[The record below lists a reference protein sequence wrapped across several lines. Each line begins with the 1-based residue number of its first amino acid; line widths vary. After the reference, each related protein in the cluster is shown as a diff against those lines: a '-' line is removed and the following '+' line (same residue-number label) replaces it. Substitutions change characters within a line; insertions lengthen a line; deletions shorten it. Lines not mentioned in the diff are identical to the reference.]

1 MSLAQKGVLFAH
13 RVRLK
18 LLRLLHGPE
27 PRRYRHLV
35 ETIERHRC
43 RRILEIGTWN
53 GEHAL
58 AMIRAAA
65 RHHPP
70 AEVEYYGFDLFEQI
84 DDEKIVQEISKRPPP
99 MEEVS
104 GRLRAT
110 GAQVH
115 LVQGDTRET
124 LPAAVPRLPPMD
136 FVFIDGGH
144 SYETVASDWAAVE
157 RLVHPGSVVIFD
169 DYWGR
174 SDAGTDRVVAEID
187 RARYDVQV
195 LDPEDQFVKEW
206 GLLRVRFVRVTPR
219 PLSGPVA

>member
-1 MSLAQKGVLFAH
+1 MRLAEKGVLFAH

-18 LLRLLHGPE
+18 LLRLFYGSE

-58 AMIRAAA
+58 SMIRAAG
-65 RHHPP
+65 RHCAP
-70 AEVEYYGFDLFEQI
+70 AEVEYHGFDLFEQI
-84 DDEKIVQEISKRPPP
+84 DDEKIAQEISKRPPP
-99 MEEVS
+99 REEVAA
-104 GRLRAT
+104 RLRAT

-144 SYETVASDWAAVE
+144 SYDTVASDWAAVE
-157 RLVHPGSVVIFD
+157 RLLHPGTVVIFD
-169 DYWGR
+169 DYWGE
-174 SDAGTDRVVAEID
+174 SDAGTDRVVAGID
-187 RARYDVQV
+187 RGRYDVQV

-219 PLSGPVA
+219 PSGSPA